1 MKLPQVMTN
10 EHIINSSSRLQ
21 SGLIGGACRSTPHA
35 GIW

>member
-10 EHIINSSSRLQ
+10 KHIINSRLQ